1 MSSFVLRSGS
11 GSSRRLGRTFYT
23 IYTCPARQTLHSS
36 RDMSKLCLLL
46 FLLPVSDARLRG
58 FKAQDLPTAEAP
70 SLEVPATVSC
80 DQESSAV
87 PDTPQGEFDELAL
100 LQREMTP
107 AQSVH
112 QKSHE
117 EWLAHA
123 SEGQTKISADER
135 VLHND
140 TVAGQLSK
148 LSSDGCADD
157 PMWQDA
163 DGDGC
168 EIYRFAIASGKMTQ
182 EAVCNGGGDVPPA
195 RGLRGSAMRVVADA
209 TAKVFCP
216 VTCGM
221 CQPAAAAEQS
231 AEGLDDVA
239 FLQVGVSSSSGVS
252 KKTVESWEEHM
263 SDHESRIT
271 TDQRVLDNETVA
283 FQLSK
288 LQKGE
293 GCADDPMWRDADG
306 DGCEIYRF
314 VIESGKSTRDVA
326 CNGGGETPPSR
337 GLRGARVEVVAD
349 ATARIFCPVTCGMC

>member
-1 MSSFVLRSGS
+1 L
-11 GSSRRLGRTFYT
+11 
-23 IYTCPARQTLHSS
+23 PASQILHSP
-36 RDMSKLCLLL
+36 REMSKLCLLL
-46 FLLPVSDARLRG
+46 FLLPVADARLRG
-58 FKAQDLPTAEAP
+58 FNVQDLPAAEAP
-70 SLEVPATVSC
+70 SQEVPAAVSC
-80 DQESSAV
+80 DQQSSKALEA
-87 PDTPQGEFDELAL
+87 PQEDFDELAL

-107 AQSVH
+107 AQGMH
-112 QKSHE
+112 QKSAE

-123 SEGQTKISADER
+123 YEYKSKISADER

-140 TVAGQLSK
+140 TVTGQLAK

-168 EIYRFAIASGKMTQ
+168 EIYRFAIASGKGTQ
-182 EAVCNGGGDVPPA
+182 EAVCNGGGGDIP
-195 RGLRGSAMRVVADA
+195 VADA

-221 CQPAAAAEQS
+221 CQPAAAEGQS
-231 AEGLDDVA
+231 VEGLDDVA
-239 FLQVGVSSSSGVS
+239 FLQVGISSSSGVS

-271 TDQRVLDNETVA
+271 SDQRELDNETVA

-306 DGCEIYRF
+306 DGCEIYKF

-326 CNGGGETPPSR
+326 CNGGGESPPPR
-337 GLRGARVEVVAD
+337 GLRGASARVVAD

>member
-1 MSSFVLRSGS
+1 MAK
-11 GSSRRLGRTFYT
+11 LGF
-23 IYTCPARQTLHSS
+23 
-36 RDMSKLCLLL
+36 LLL
-46 FLLPVSDARLRG
+46 LLPVADARLRG
-58 FKAQDLPTAEAP
+58 FTPP
-70 SLEVPATVSC
+70 SFPATEVQPQEIPATISC
-80 DQESSAV
+80 DQQSSV
-87 PDTPQGEFDELAL
+87 TPQDEFDELAL

-107 AQSVH
+107 SQGLH

-123 SEGQTKISADER
+123 DEAGHSKISADER

-148 LSSDGCADD
+148 MSSDGCADD
-157 PMWQDA
+157 PMWRDA

-168 EIYRFAIASGKMTQ
+168 EIYRFAIASGKTTQ
-182 EAVCNGGGDVPPA
+182 EAACNGGGEVPPA
-195 RGLRGSAMRVVADA
+195 RGLRGSLVRVVADA
-209 TAKVFCP
+209 TAKIFCP
-216 VTCGM
+216 ATCGM
-221 CQPAAAAEQS
+221 CQPAAAEEQS
-231 AEGLDDVA
+231 GEGLDDVA

-252 KKTVESWEEHM
+252 KKTIESWEEHM

-271 TDQRVLDNETVA
+271 SEQRVLDNETVA

-306 DGCEIYRF
+306 DGCDIYRF

-326 CNGGGETPPSR
+326 CNGGGENPPSR
-337 GLRGARVEVVAD
+337 GLRGAHVEVVAD

>member
-1 MSSFVLRSGS
+1 
-11 GSSRRLGRTFYT
+11 
-23 IYTCPARQTLHSS
+23 
-36 RDMSKLCLLL
+36 MSKLCLLL
-46 FLLPVSDARLRG
+46 FLLPVADARLRG
-58 FKAQDLPTAEAP
+58 FKVQDLPAAESP
-70 SLEVPATVSC
+70 SQETPATVSC
-80 DQESSAV
+80 GQESSTV
-87 PDTPQGEFDELAL
+87 PEAPQDEFDELAL

-107 AQSVH
+107 AQGMH
-112 QKSHE
+112 QKKAE

-123 SEGQTKISADER
+123 YEYTSKISADDR

-148 LSSDGCADD
+148 LSSVGCADD
-157 PMWQDA
+157 PMWRDA

-168 EIYRFAIASGKMTQ
+168 EIYGFAIASGKATR
-182 EAVCNGGGDVPPA
+182 EAACNGGGEVPPA
-195 RGLRGSAMRVVADA
+195 RGLRGSRTQVVADA

-216 VTCGM
+216 ATCGM
-221 CQPAAAAEQS
+221 CELAAAEEQS
-231 AEGLDDVA
+231 GEGLDDVA
-239 FLQVGVSSSSGVS
+239 FLQVGVSSSSGAS

-271 TDQRVLDNETVA
+271 SDQRALDNETVA
-283 FQLSK
+283 FRLSE

-349 ATARIFCPVTCGMC
+349 ATARIFCPVTCGIC

>member
-1 MSSFVLRSGS
+1 MA
-11 GSSRRLGRTFYT
+11 RLCF
-23 IYTCPARQTLHSS
+23 
-36 RDMSKLCLLL
+36 LL
-46 FLLPVSDARLRG
+46 FLVPAADARLRG
-58 FKAQDLPTAEAP
+58 FAPPSAPAVEAP
-70 SLEVPATVSC
+70 SQDVPAAVLC
-80 DQESSAV
+80 DQQPSKGPE
-87 PDTPQGEFDELAL
+87 TPPGEFDELAL

-107 AQSVH
+107 AQGMH

-123 SEGQTKISADER
+123 YERESKIVAFDR

-140 TVAGQLSK
+140 TVTGQLSK

-168 EIYRFAIASGKMTQ
+168 EIYGFAIASGKSTR
-182 EAVCNGGGDVPPA
+182 EAACNGGGELPPA
-195 RGLRGSAMRVVADA
+195 RGLRGSRTQVVADA

-252 KKTVESWEEHM
+252 QKTVESWEEHM
-263 SDHESRIT
+263 SDHKSRIT

-283 FQLSK
+283 FQLSR

>member
-1 MSSFVLRSGS
+1 
-11 GSSRRLGRTFYT
+11 
-23 IYTCPARQTLHSS
+23 
-36 RDMSKLCLLL
+36 MSKMCLLL
-46 FLLPVSDARLRG
+46 FLLPVADARLRG
-58 FKAQDLPTAEAP
+58 FKVQDLPAAEAP
-70 SLEVPATVSC
+70 SQEIPATVSC
-80 DQESSAV
+80 GQQSSDV
-87 PDTPQGEFDELAL
+87 PETPQDDFDELAL
-100 LQREMTP
+100 IQREMTP
-107 AQSVH
+107 AQGMH
-112 QKSHE
+112 QKSAE

-123 SEGQTKISADER
+123 GEDDSKISADER

-140 TVAGQLSK
+140 TVTGQLSK
-148 LSSDGCADD
+148 LSSGGCADD
-157 PMWQDA
+157 PMWRDA

-168 EIYRFAIASGKMTQ
+168 EIYRFAIVSGKGTQ
-182 EAVCNGGGDVPPA
+182 EAICNGGGDIPPA
-195 RGLRGSAMRVVADA
+195 RGLRGSGKRVVADA

-216 VTCGM
+216 ATCGM
-221 CQPAAAAEQS
+221 CQPAVAKEQS

-263 SDHESRIT
+263 SDHESRIAS
-271 TDQRVLDNETVA
+271 DERVLDNETVA

-314 VIESGKSTRDVA
+314 VIESGKSTRELV
-326 CNGGGETPPSR
+326 CNGGGENPPSR
-337 GLRGARVEVVAD
+337 GLRGAPVEVVAD